1 MPGLNELKELMSGL
15 TQGPISMP
23 VLIVIGIGLMYLG
36 RAAAHGLI
44 RTLAH
49 TVHDLLHMVAKALK
63 SAEERLST
71 RNREVL
77 MEIGR
82 DTSERLIEREF
93 YRVNAVVAR
102 DLSGYP
108 AMQRKL
114 ADHITQLDED
124 YREASDTP
132 PVPPAWVE
140 AVETIAN
147 MPQKG
152 DTTVVGKILDDIH
165 RTMTVA
171 QKMAMADYRKATHE
185 RHGLLQKML
194 PFWRKV
200 EQTLGAVDVTVKGLE
215 QKAGVIDQQMEK
227 YVGILKKSDSA
238 VQALS
243 ASQMTNLVASGFVL
257 FIAVLGGFVNFH
269 LIALPMSEMVGAA
282 SYVGALKISDIAAL
296 VVIAT
301 EIAMGLFLMEALRIT
316 RLFPLIASLDDRMRK
331 KMAWA
336 AFGILFT
343 LACVESSLAYMRDL
357 LAADRE
363 ALTQSLA
370 GVQVASP
377 ELRWIPSAGQMVLGF
392 MLPFAL
398 TFVAIPL
405 ESFIQSA
412 RTVFGQLAA
421 AILRGITVVLKI
433 TGDLFENVG
442 VMLVHVYD
450 FPIFLP
456 LKLEAMVSRKP
467 VTAGTPK
474 NTQQTTG
481 AGP

>member
-1 MPGLNELKELMSGL
+1 MPDLNELKEMMSGL
-15 TQGPISMP
+15 TQGPMSLP

-44 RTLAH
+44 RALARTL
-49 TVHDLLHMVAKALK
+49 HDALHMVAKSLK
-63 SAEERLST
+63 SAEERLAA

-82 DTSERLIEREF
+82 DNTERLIEREF

-114 ADHITQLDED
+114 ADQITQIDED
-124 YREASDTP
+124 YREASETP

-152 DTTVVGKILDDIH
+152 DPTVVGKILDDIH
-165 RTMTVA
+165 KTMTVA
-171 QKMAMADYRKATHE
+171 QKMAMADYRKATNE
-185 RHGLLQKML
+185 RHGLLQRML
-194 PFWRKV
+194 PFWRKL
-200 EQTLGAVDVTVKGLE
+200 EQTLGRVDVTVKGLE
-215 QKAGVIDQQMEK
+215 AKAGVIDQQMEK
-227 YVGILKKSDSA
+227 YIGILKKSDPA
-238 VQALS
+238 AQALS
-243 ASQMTNLVASGFVL
+243 ASQMTNLIASSFVL
-257 FIAVLGGFVNFH
+257 FIAMLGGFVNFH

-282 SYVGALKISDIAAL
+282 SYVGALKVSDIAAL
-296 VVIAT
+296 VIVAT
-301 EIAMGLFLMEALRIT
+301 EIAMGLFLMESLRIT
-316 RLFPLIASLDDRMRK
+316 RLFPLIAALDDHMRK

-370 GVQVASP
+370 GVQVANP

-412 RTVFGQLAA
+412 RTVTGTLVA

-442 VMLVHVYD
+442 QMLIHVYD

-456 LKLEAMVSRKP
+456 LKLEAMVTRKP
-467 VTAGTPK
+467 VTAGTSK
-474 NTQQTTG
+474 NTQQTTV
-481 AGP
+481 GP